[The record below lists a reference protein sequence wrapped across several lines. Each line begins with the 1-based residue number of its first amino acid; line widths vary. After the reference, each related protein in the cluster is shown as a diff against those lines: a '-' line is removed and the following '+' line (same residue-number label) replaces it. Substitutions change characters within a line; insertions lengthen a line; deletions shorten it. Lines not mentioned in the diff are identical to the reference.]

1 MTLQFQNTIVTTK
14 LIQLNI
20 LIIGIEDISI
30 NNYYLDGQIVQ
41 ENTRKNNIS

>member
-1 MTLQFQNTIVTTK
+1 MHEFTIQNTIVKLLIK

-30 NNYYLDGQIVQ
+30 NYLDGQIVQ
-41 ENTRKNNIS
+41 ETR